1 MPYQLSEENIKH
13 ATLSFLKTYYKNNE
27 SRGFGNTE
35 ASLDMQA
42 GNGIIA
48 DGYLKFSVEDDPIA
62 NLSAKD
68 AEKAILDT
76 KDTKPKTKKTFLA
89 TFEATSQGTAE
100 EIQYRVQN
108 TLLFFDALAIASII
122 AATSYGYNYM
132 NDQFT
137 LNELG
142 TFKFFGG
149 FVLVVLASMIGYAL
163 IFKYLSRY
171 HHIHALEQFK
181 RYRAD
186 EQWVSYGEDVF
197 ANPGNKYLVEL
208 KKQCIKEGFGLISV
222 DQGLQPSLVMTPARK
237 EGKKDKRKARI
248 FSAEKITNQKAF
260 KWIGGIKMPIGNI
273 KIPTGGLKM
282 PTFKTPTIN
291 TDDYTRFTK
300 SYWKQ
305 GAVIAAMLFVM
316 WEIYS
321 EERKNPNLIYVDE
334 SKYQEELLKNKSTS
348 MPEPMDYLVET
359 EDGTFVLNSEL
370 ERKKA
375 ANDKKKRSTSS
386 PKIPIKNKVAPKT
399 SRQDALIISTGLS
412 QYVSYDC
419 NRLSAMV
426 GNNFLVQIATAN
438 NSTEAIQKVNTFN
451 ENGFKANALW
461 LGCFLNKNIYVIY
474 LDDIFNDKN
483 AATVRLE
490 KYQKLLIAKKQDPKT
505 AVLRAIEGKKRLQ

>member
-1 MPYQLSEENIKH
+1 MPYQLTEENIKH

-27 SRGFGNTE
+27 SRGFGDTI
-35 ASLDMQA
+35 AALDMQA
-42 GNGIIA
+42 GDGIVA
-48 DGYLKFSVEDDPIA
+48 DGYLKFSVDDDPIA
-62 NLSAKD
+62 NMSAKD
-68 AEKAILDT
+68 AEMAILEEAAT
-76 KDTKPKTKKTFLA
+76 SKPKTKNYFLA

-108 TLLFFDALAIASII
+108 TLLFFDALAIASIV
-122 AATSYGYNYM
+122 AATSYGYNYI

-137 LNELG
+137 LNQLG
-142 TFKFFGG
+142 VFKFFGG
-149 FVLVVLASMIGYAL
+149 FVLVLLASLIGYIL

-171 HHIHALEQFK
+171 HHIYALEQFK

-197 ANPGNKYLVEL
+197 ANPNNKYLLEL

-222 DQGLQPSLVMTPARK
+222 DQALQPSLVMTPQRK
-237 EGKKDKRKARI
+237 EEKTDKRKSRI

-260 KWIGGIKMPIGNI
+260 KWIGGIKMS
-273 KIPTGGLKM
+273 KL
-282 PTFKTPTIN
+282 KTPSIN
-291 TDDYTRFTK
+291 TSDYTRFTK

-316 WEIYS
+316 AEIYI

-334 SKYQEELLKNKSTS
+334 AKYEQELLKNKSKS
-348 MPEPMDYLVET
+348 IPKPMDYLVET
-359 EDGTFVLNSEL
+359 EDGTFILNSEL
-370 ERKKA
+370 EKQKA
-375 ANDKKKRSTSS
+375 NTEKQKSIASST
-386 PKIPIKNKVAPKT
+386 PKIPTKVKERPKS

-412 QYVSYDC
+412 EVVSYDC
-419 NRLSAMV
+419 NRLSAMI

-438 NSTEAIQKVNTFN
+438 SSTEAIQKVKTFN
-451 ENGFKANALW
+451 ENGFKANAVW
-461 LGCFLNKNIYVIY
+461 LGCFLNKKIYVIY

-483 AATVRLE
+483 AATARLE

-505 AVLRAIEGKKRLQ
+505 AVLRAIEGRKQ